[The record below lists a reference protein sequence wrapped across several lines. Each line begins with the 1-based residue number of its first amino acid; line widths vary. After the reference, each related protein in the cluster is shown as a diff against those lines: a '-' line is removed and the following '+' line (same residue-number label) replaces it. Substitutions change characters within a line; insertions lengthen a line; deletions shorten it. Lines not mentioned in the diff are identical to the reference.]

1 MRNAQVLCFHPFQK
15 TRWRLLNQRIN
26 LNFAGLKETFNMER
40 RTRVRFAPSPT
51 GPLHMGGV
59 RTALYNY
66 LYAKQKGGDFII
78 RIEDTD
84 SHRFVPGAEKY
95 IIEALNWCGIHP
107 DEGVDENGNVVETPS
122 ERHPHAPYR
131 QSQRKGIYRKYAD
144 QLVGNGY
151 AYYAFDTAE
160 ELESKR
166 NEAEAS
172 GNTFIYNQLT
182 RKELRNS
189 LTLPEDEV
197 KRLLE
202 TTDTWTIRFKMPEN
216 TVVKMD
222 DLIRGHIEVNTD
234 TLDDKVLW
242 KRADELPTYHLANIV
257 DDHLMEISEVIRGEE
272 WLPSLPLHYMLYKAF
287 GWEETMPRFAHLS
300 LLLKPDGKGK
310 LSKRDGD
317 RLGFPVFPLKW
328 VNPAGEESRGYREDG
343 YFPEAFVNLLAM
355 LGWNPGDD
363 RELFTMEGLIESFSL
378 ERVIKS
384 GARFNPE
391 KAKWYNKEYLR
402 MKSDSELAELF
413 IPVLESHGVKVVD
426 CPACALTAGAEFAG
440 KGIDFHNHIVT
451 KEYVLDVV
459 SLIKER
465 ASFVKD
471 FWDIAACLFIS
482 PAEYGDFGVKAGG
495 PEVQKPADPRRAA
508 DPRVKVFDDT
518 LTAPFLAKDVDKFW
532 KSENYGPAFQ
542 TGEHVGR
549 FEGAFTKENVEPYL
563 EEYIREQGWPMGKV
577 MNCIRLALTGASSG
591 LGIADILSF
600 IGKKE
605 FAARMAFAGER
616 LGQ

>member
-1 MRNAQVLCFHPFQK
+1 
-15 TRWRLLNQRIN
+15 
-26 LNFAGLKETFNMER
+26 
-40 RTRVRFAPSPT
+40 
-51 GPLHMGGV
+51 MGGV

-66 LYAKQKGGDFII
+66 LYAKQNGGDFII

-84 SHRFVPGAEKY
+84 SHRFVPGAERY

-107 DEGVDENGNVVETPS
+107 DEGVDENGNVVEVAS
-122 ERHPHAPYR
+122 EKHPHAPYR
-131 QSQRKGIYRKYAD
+131 QSQRKGIYRSYAD
-144 QLVGNGY
+144 QLIANGY

-160 ELESKR
+160 ELEAKR
-166 NEAEAS
+166 TAAESA
-172 GNTFIYNQLT
+172 GGTFIYNQKT
-182 RKELRNS
+182 RMELRNS

-197 KRLLE
+197 RNLLE
-202 TTDTWTIRFKMPEN
+202 TTDTWTIRFRMPEN
-216 TVVKMD
+216 VVVKMD

-287 GWEETMPRFAHLS
+287 GWEDTMPRFAHLS

-328 VNPAGEESRGYREDG
+328 VNAAGEESRGYREDG
-343 YFPEAFVNLLAM
+343 YFPEAFVNMLAM

-363 RELFTMEGLIESFSL
+363 RELFTMDELIGAFSL
-378 ERVIKS
+378 DRVIKS
-384 GARFNPE
+384 GARFNPD
-391 KAKWYNKEYLR
+391 KARWYNKEYLR
-402 MKSDSELAELF
+402 TKSDEEVTGMF
-413 IPVLESHGVKVVD
+413 IPMLESHGFNVVD

-440 KGIDFHNHIVT
+440 KGIDFKNHIVT
-451 KEYVLDVV
+451 REYVAEVV
-459 SLIKER
+459 SLVRER
-465 ASFVKD
+465 ATFVKD
-471 FWDIAACLFIS
+471 IWEIAACLFLS
-482 PAEYGDFGVKAGG
+482 PADYAAFGVKAGG
-495 PEVQKPADPRRAA
+495 PEIQKPVDPRRAA
-508 DPRVKVFDDT
+508 DPRVKVFDDS

-532 KSENYGPAFQ
+532 KEENFTPAFQ
-542 TGEHVGR
+542 AQEHVCASGR
-549 FEGAFTKENVEPYL
+549 AFTKESIEPVL
-563 EEYIREQGWPMGKV
+563 EDYIREQGWPMGKV

-600 IGKKE
+600 IGSRE
-605 FAARMAFAGER
+605 FASRMAFAAER
-616 LGQ
+616 LGK

>member
-1 MRNAQVLCFHPFQK
+1 
-15 TRWRLLNQRIN
+15 
-26 LNFAGLKETFNMER
+26 
-40 RTRVRFAPSPT
+40 
-51 GPLHMGGV
+51 MGGV

-66 LYAKQKGGDFII
+66 LYAKQNGGDFII

-84 SHRFVPGAEKY
+84 SHRFVPSAERY

-107 DEGVDENGNVVETPS
+107 DEGVDENGNVVEVAS
-122 ERHPHAPYR
+122 EKHPHAPYR
-131 QSQRKGIYRKYAD
+131 QSQRKGIYRSYAD
-144 QLVGNGY
+144 QLIANGY

-160 ELESKR
+160 ELEAKR
-166 NEAEAS
+166 TAAESA
-172 GNTFIYNQLT
+172 GGTFIYNQKT
-182 RKELRNS
+182 RMELRNS

-197 KRLLE
+197 RNLLE
-202 TTDTWTIRFKMPEN
+202 TTDTWTIRFRMPEN
-216 TVVKMD
+216 IVVKMD

-287 GWEETMPRFAHLS
+287 GWEDTMPRFAHLS

-328 VNPAGEESRGYREDG
+328 VNAAGEESRGYREDG
-343 YFPEAFVNLLAM
+343 YFPEAFVNMLAM

-363 RELFTMEGLIESFSL
+363 RELFTMDELIGAFSL
-378 ERVIKS
+378 DRVIKS
-384 GARFNPE
+384 GARFNPD
-391 KAKWYNKEYLR
+391 KARWYNKEYLR
-402 MKSDSELAELF
+402 TKSDEEVTGMF
-413 IPVLESHGVKVVD
+413 IPMLESHGFNVVD

-440 KGIDFHNHIVT
+440 KGMDFKHHIVT
-451 KEYVLDVV
+451 REYVAEVV
-459 SLIKER
+459 SLVRER
-465 ASFVKD
+465 ATFVKD
-471 FWDIAACLFIS
+471 IWEIAACLFLS
-482 PAEYGDFGVKAGG
+482 PADYAAFGVKAGG
-495 PEVQKPADPRRAA
+495 PEIQKPVDPRRAA
-508 DPRVKVFDDT
+508 DPRVKVFDDS

-532 KSENYGPAFQ
+532 KEENFTPAFQ
-542 TGEHVGR
+542 AQEHVCASGC
-549 FEGAFTKENVEPYL
+549 AFTKESIEPVL
-563 EEYIREQGWPMGKV
+563 EDYIREQGWPMGKV

-600 IGKKE
+600 IGSRE
-605 FAARMAFAGER
+605 FASRMAFAAER
-616 LGQ
+616 LGK

>member
-1 MRNAQVLCFHPFQK
+1 
-15 TRWRLLNQRIN
+15 
-26 LNFAGLKETFNMER
+26 
-40 RTRVRFAPSPT
+40 
-51 GPLHMGGV
+51 MGGV

-66 LYAKQKGGDFII
+66 LYAKQNGGDFII

-107 DEGVDENGNVVETPS
+107 DEGVDADGNVVEVAS
-122 ERHPHAPYR
+122 EKHPHAPYR
-131 QSQRKGIYRKYAD
+131 QSQRKGIYRSYAD
-144 QLVGNGY
+144 QLIANGY

-160 ELESKR
+160 ELEAKR
-166 NEAEAS
+166 TAAESA
-172 GNTFIYNQLT
+172 GGTFIYNQKT
-182 RKELRNS
+182 RMELRNS

-197 KRLLE
+197 RNLLE
-202 TTDTWTIRFKMPEN
+202 TTDTWTIRFRMPEN
-216 TVVKMD
+216 VVVKMD

-287 GWEETMPRFAHLS
+287 GWEDTMPRFAHLS

-328 VNPAGEESRGYREDG
+328 VNAAGEESRGYREDG
-343 YFPEAFVNLLAM
+343 YFPEAFVNMLAM

-363 RELFTMEGLIESFSL
+363 RELFTMDELIGAFSL
-378 ERVIKS
+378 DRVIKS
-384 GARFNPE
+384 GARFNPD
-391 KAKWYNKEYLR
+391 KARWYNKEYLR
-402 MKSDSELAELF
+402 TKSDEEVTGMF
-413 IPVLESHGVKVVD
+413 IPMLESHGFNVVD

-440 KGIDFHNHIVT
+440 KGIDFKNHIVT
-451 KEYVLDVV
+451 REYVADVV
-459 SLIKER
+459 SLVRER
-465 ASFVKD
+465 ATFVKD
-471 FWDIAACLFIS
+471 IWEIAACLFLS
-482 PAEYGDFGVKAGG
+482 PADYAAFGVKAGG
-495 PEVQKPADPRRAA
+495 PEIQKPVDPRRAA
-508 DPRVKVFDDT
+508 DPRVKVFDDS

-532 KSENYGPAFQ
+532 KEENFTPAFQ
-542 TGEHVGR
+542 AQEHVCASGC
-549 FEGAFTKENVEPYL
+549 AFTKESIEPVL
-563 EEYIREQGWPMGKV
+563 EDYIREQGWPMGKV

-600 IGKKE
+600 IGSRE
-605 FAARMAFAGER
+605 FASRMAFAAER
-616 LGQ
+616 LGK